1 MTLHKIL
8 VFGCWFVFTRATW
21 TWLHCTA
28 AVSACVDVSRSLGC
42 QFFPCLLWLRRQSS
56 GPLTSPDSWHTRGNT
71 DTINYNVLP
80 RLNELHP
87 YSFISHYQVWINYVC
102 GVSDDN
108 EMMMITLTI
117 ISISGPQVISNTNSC
132 PTLFWAEQSTKK
144 VRHRVNLSKL
154 GKYVRAHQNIFMQF
168 WTYKEDSFL
177 PYLLKASK
185 HLTILGEVWGALS

>member
-1 MTLHKIL
+1 M
-8 VFGCWFVFTRATW
+8 
-21 TWLHCTA
+21 
-28 AVSACVDVSRSLGC
+28 
-42 QFFPCLLWLRRQSS
+42 
-56 GPLTSPDSWHTRGNT
+56 
-71 DTINYNVLP
+71 P

-117 ISISGPQVISNTNSC
+117 ISISGPRVISNTNSC
-132 PTLFWAEQSTKK
+132 PTSLFWAEQSTKK

-185 HLTILGEVWGALS
+185 HLTILGEVWGALSYPGTCVWLNTRSPQLVQLKWIRGNLQRLFPVCEWVRDGYN